1 MQIKVSVIVP
11 VYNVEK
17 YLGKCI
23 DSLLSQTLKD
33 IEFIFVNDGS
43 TDNSLQ
49 ILEEYAKKDNRIKIL
64 SQEHSMLGNA
74 RNNGLRIAQGEFIGF
89 VDSDDYTDCDFYEKL
104 YTAAIS
110 NNADIATASILKH
123 KLKYDKYII
132 ENKKIRLANSITD
145 KIKLCSDKT
154 NRFFHCW
161 NKIYKNT
168 LIKEHNIKFTEHRLH
183 EDVEFAIKAIFYA
196 NKIVSVPKIKYHYVQ
211 NPNSICKSKEFK
223 SQRENDRT
231 FVYKEMQIFSKNND
245 IPLPERVNYYKTLW
259 INPFC
264 KTYVGVYKTK
274 YMLCGLIQIPAFLRR
289 LFYINSIGDLRYN
302 IIFFGFKISIA
313 KWQHWLNKSKTP
325 YMQYKKQGWDIQKL
339 PPAEGQIRDIQFANL
354 ELLKELDYV
363 CKENNLK
370 YWLDGGTLLGA
381 VRHKGFIPWDDDIDI
396 AMLRDDYEKVI
407 EAFKKSSRNP
417 DIFASVRRNNLK
429 NSLYFI
435 KIQHKK
441 CPHLFVDIFPFDT
454 YGEKLSDVEQINISK
469 YIKGKR
475 NIIEKHCFFNIVEN
489 DVLKM
494 LLNNLQKEILKTN
507 TNIEHSDFVWGV
519 DFNHSWK
526 NWFTRYDVVF
536 PLKTIEFE
544 NTQFPCINNPD
555 AYLKRLYGNYMEYPN
570 KIGFGHSMYAK
581 LDKAEKDII
590 FELIKKEKIK

>member
-33 IEFIFVNDGS
+33 MEFIFVNDGS
-43 TDNSLQ
+43 TDNSLE
-49 ILEEYAKKDNRIKIL
+49 ILNCYANKDNRIKIIT
-64 SQEHSMLGNA
+64 QENSKLGIT
-74 RNNGLRIAQGEFIGF
+74 RNNGIKIANGEYIGF
-89 VDSDDYTDCDFYEKL
+89 LDSDDYVDSDFYEKL
-104 YTAAIS
+104 YAAAIS
-110 NNADIATASILKH
+110 NNADIAIASILKH
-123 KLKYDKYII
+123 KPKYDKYIL
-132 ENKKIRLANSITD
+132 EHKKIRLANSITD

-161 NKIYKNT
+161 NKIYQNT

-196 NKIVSVPKIKYHYVQ
+196 NKIVAVPKIKYHYMQ
-211 NPNSICKSKEFK
+211 NSNSICKSKEFK
-223 SQRENDRT
+223 SQRENDRIY
-231 FVYKEMQIFSKNND
+231 VYKIMQVFAKNHD
-245 IPLPERVNYYKTLW
+245 IPLPERMNYYKTLW

-264 KTYVGVYKTK
+264 KAYVGVYKTK
-274 YMLCGLIQIPAFLRR
+274 YMLFGLILIPAFFRR

-302 IIFFGFKISIA
+302 IRFLGFKISIA
-313 KWQHWLNKSKTP
+313 KWNCWVNKFKTP
-325 YMQYKKQGWDIQKL
+325 YLEYKKQGLDIQKL
-339 PPAEGQIRDIQFANL
+339 PPAEGQIRDIQLANL

-381 VRHKGFIPWDDDIDI
+381 VRHKGFIPWDDDIDT

-417 DIFASVRRNNLK
+417 DIFASFHRNNLES
-429 NSLYFI
+429 SLYFI
-435 KIQHKK
+435 KIKHKK

-454 YGEKLSDVEQINISK
+454 YGEKLSDEEQINTSK
-469 YIKGKR
+469 YIKEKCN
-475 NIIEKHCFFNIVEN
+475 NIKQHCFFNIIEN

-555 AYLKRLYGNYMEYPN
+555 AYLKRLYGNYMGYPN
-570 KIGFGHSMYAK
+570 KIGFGHSLYAK
-581 LDKAEKDII
+581 LDKTEKATIAK
-590 FELIKKEKIK
+590 LTKKGKN

>member
-1 MQIKVSVIVP
+1 MKLSIIIP
-11 VYNVEK
+11 VYNVQD
-17 YLGKCI
+17 YLEQCI
-23 DSLLSQTLKD
+23 NSLLNQSLKD
-33 IEFIFVNDGS
+33 MEFIFVNDGS
-43 TDNSLQ
+43 TDNSLE
-49 ILEEYAKKDNRIKIL
+49 ILNRYANKDNRIKIIT
-64 SQEHSMLGNA
+64 QENSKLEIT
-74 RNNGLRIAQGEFIGF
+74 RNNGIKNANGEYIGF
-89 VDSDDYTDCDFYEKL
+89 LDSDDYVDSDFYEKL
-104 YTAAIS
+104 YYSAKRNDAEIAI
-110 NNADIATASILKH
+110 ASILKH
-123 KLKYDKYII
+123 KPHHNKYIVKYNCEHSATEI
-132 ENKKIRLANSITD
+132 KK
-145 KIKLCSDKT
+145 KIKLCSDRT
-154 NRFFHCW
+154 NRFFQCW

-168 LIKEHNIKFTEHRLH
+168 LIKEHNLKFTEHRLH
-183 EDVEFAIKAIFYA
+183 EDVEFAIRAIFYA
-196 NKIVSVPKIKYHYVQ
+196 NKIVSVPKINYHYMQ
-211 NPNSICKSKEFK
+211 RANSICKSNDFK
-223 SQRENDRT
+223 TQRNIDRI
-231 FVYKEMQIFSKNND
+231 FVYKDMQAFAKNNN
-245 IPLPERVNYYKTLW
+245 IPLPERMNYYKTLW

-264 KTYVGVYKTK
+264 KAYVGVYKTK
-274 YMLCGLIQIPAFLRR
+274 YMLFGLIPIPVFLRK

-302 IIFFGFKISIA
+302 IRFLGFKISIA
-313 KWQHWLNKSKTP
+313 KWNCWINKSKTP
-325 YMQYKKQGWDIQKL
+325 YLEYKKRGLDIQKL
-339 PPAEGQIRDIQFANL
+339 PPAEGQIRDIQLANL

-381 VRHKGFIPWDDDIDI
+381 VRHKGFIPWDDDIDT
-396 AMLRDDYEKVI
+396 AMLREDYEKII
-407 EAFKKSSRNP
+407 EAFKKSSRNS
-417 DIFASVRRNNLK
+417 DIYANYCRNNRK

-454 YGEKLSDVEQINISK
+454 YGEKLSDIEQINTSK

-475 NIIEKHCFFNIVEN
+475 NIIKKHCFFNIVEN
-489 DVLKM
+489 DVLKI

-555 AYLKRLYGNYMEYPN
+555 AYLKRLYGNYMGYPN

-581 LDKAEKDII
+581 LDKTEKDTIAKLTKRI
-590 FELIKKEKIK
+590 KIK